1 MIEGRRALDLAL
13 DLARMPTLGEAMR
26 THPLPPDTLV
36 VIRIAAGC
44 SETSREAVRATG
56 LSATAIR
63 DACVFYLEHVLL
75 ASDADSH
82 RILGVRPGAP
92 RSEMREHMR
101 WLLKW
106 LHPDGNRNE
115 WESVF
120 AGRVLKA
127 WREAGAKKQA
137 NSPGRNGA
145 GASRNSAAAPSRS
158 QPPNRWIA
166 VPLNSAT
173 GRGRL
178 RLARWF
184 RSLSP
189 FSRTR

>member
-1 MIEGRRALDLAL
+1 VIEGRRALDLAL
-13 DLARMPTLGEAMR
+13 DLARMPTLGESMR
-26 THPLPPDTLV
+26 AHPLPPDTLV

-44 SETSREAVRATG
+44 EETSRQAVRATG
-56 LSATAIR
+56 LSASVIR

-82 RILGVRPGAP
+82 RILGVWPGAP

-106 LHPDGNRNE
+106 LHPDGNQNE

-127 WREAGAKKQA
+127 WREAGAKKQTD
-137 NSPGRNGA
+137 SPGRNAA
-145 GASRNSAAAPSRS
+145 GASRNSTAAPRP

-166 VPLNSAT
+166 VPLSSAT
-173 GRGRL
+173 GRGRM

-189 FSRTR
+189 FSRQR